1 MAIKESSKYILEAIS
16 GVLIL
21 LLALILGIFF
31 RTDDVKETEKAMKT
45 QKNLLELRLALEE
58 YYNKT
63 EKYPKLE
70 VDGSSEDLKRIPPH
84 IIKNKRIYFKDV
96 YGKEKIEST
105 EATDK
110 LEESNKINIIENLE
124 NATLDGGWN
133 YNPSIGEIHA
143 NLPKNIYLQ
152 NINWSEE

>member
-45 QKNLLELRLALEE
+45 QKNLLELRLALEK

-63 EKYPKLE
+63 GKYPKLE
-70 VDGSSEDLKRIPPH
+70 VDGSSEDLKRVPPH
-84 IIKNKRIYFKDV
+84 IIKNKRISLF
-96 YGKEKIEST
+96 
-105 EATDK
+105 
-110 LEESNKINIIENLE
+110 
-124 NATLDGGWN
+124 
-133 YNPSIGEIHA
+133 
-143 NLPKNIYLQ
+143 
-152 NINWSEE
+152 